1 MMRRIMSVTVVI
13 LALSA
18 QLLAHDEFRIV
29 GTVVKLENFQLQ
41 VKSRDTKVW
50 SVALNTGTFIHKD
63 KDQTKVSETELKAGT
78 SVVVDALGDTEF
90 DLQALE
96 VRIVPAIGSPGK

>member
-1 MMRRIMSVTVVI
+1 MTRRIVFLMALVV

-29 GTVVKLENFQLQ
+29 GSVVKVEKSQLQ

-50 SVALNTGTFIHKD
+50 SVALRTSTFIHRD

-90 DLQALE
+90 DLEALE
-96 VRIVPAIGSPGK
+96 VRIVPPIGK